1 MFPLCKNSVLW
12 PKLRERCS
20 DCLLLCWK
28 KWESQVLWNGMVLFP
43 LAVDTDRVVASFPL
57 QEQSLVAASFLLFLG
72 LFISKFKER
81 TWKC

>member
-1 MFPLCKNSVLW
+1 
-12 PKLRERCS
+12 
-20 DCLLLCWK
+20 
-28 KWESQVLWNGMVLFP
+28 MVLFP
-43 LAVDTDRVVASFPL
+43 LAVDTDRVVASCPL

>member
-1 MFPLCKNSVLW
+1 
-12 PKLRERCS
+12 
-20 DCLLLCWK
+20 
-28 KWESQVLWNGMVLFP
+28 MVLFP